1 MPKVWISATME
12 TYLKWEGD
20 VPENEWRMMDSK
32 QLVTYLKAYHAD
44 LEYQFKQDGFEYMN
58 SVSCG
63 TPCFENDLEA
73 QKYLADLSDFITM
86 KEEAA

>member
-1 MPKVWISATME
+1 MKDSEWIE
-12 TYLKWEGD
+12 LLE
-20 VPENEWRMMDSK
+20 R
-32 QLVTYLKAYHAD
+32 QLQGYLKAYHAD

-73 QKYLADLSDFITM
+73 QKYLADLADFIT
-86 KEEAA
+86 KEEEA

>member
-1 MPKVWISATME
+1 MKDSEWIE
-12 TYLKWEGD
+12 LLERRLQG
-20 VPENEWRMMDSK
+20 
-32 QLVTYLKAYHAD
+32 YLKANHAD

-73 QKYLADLSDFITM
+73 QKYLAQLSDFITM
-86 KEEAA
+86 KEEA

>member
-1 MPKVWISATME
+1 MKDSEWIELLERRIQIKNAKV
-12 TYLKWEGD
+12 L
-20 VPENEWRMMDSK
+20 P
-32 QLVTYLKAYHAD
+32 YLKAYYAD

-63 TPCFENDLEA
+63 TPEHETDEEA
-73 QKYLADLSDFITM
+73 KKYLADLADFIT

>member
-1 MPKVWISATME
+1 MKDSEWIELLERRLQIKNAKVLS
-12 TYLKWEGD
+12 
-20 VPENEWRMMDSK
+20 
-32 QLVTYLKAYHAD
+32 YLKAYHAD

-73 QKYLADLSDFITM
+73 QKYLADLSDFIA
-86 KEEAA
+86 KEEV

>member
-1 MPKVWISATME
+1 
-12 TYLKWEGD
+12 
-20 VPENEWRMMDSK
+20 MDSK

-58 SVSCG
+58 YVSCG

-73 QKYLADLSDFITM
+73 QKYLSDLADLIADV
-86 KEEAA
+86 EDV